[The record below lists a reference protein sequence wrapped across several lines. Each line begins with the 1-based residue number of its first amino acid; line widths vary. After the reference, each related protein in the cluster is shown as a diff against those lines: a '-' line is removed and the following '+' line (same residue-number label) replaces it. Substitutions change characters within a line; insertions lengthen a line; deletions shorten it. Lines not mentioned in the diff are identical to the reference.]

1 MTKPFS
7 WLIPGLLL
15 SPFYQIALSFEL
27 QPIASSLIET
37 GRHATRDDDFS
48 VLDLL
53 SSETFLW
60 GGSQNGRSALGN
72 LTVHMPG
79 DAENII
85 SMEKFQPLLRST
97 ECTNKSM
104 TMDFKDERSYQYGQR
119 LWQWVNDA
127 DERRFVL
134 VAGNG
139 HCGWNQHRLPF
150 VVSNVLFNDAKN
162 MISVI
167 GYVSDW
173 KTVAHTY
180 ELFVGGHPSSEKRD
194 IDKTFSLDFNHALP
208 LSSKSFSMGDF
219 KFTYDCDDCGT
230 KGEFEF
236 QFELKTELFIPTGVS
251 MTLSPQG
258 VSANFNPRLGLSAN
272 FTGTKT
278 DEMEL
283 GKIPIDGLTIPGG
296 ILDLGPEIVFSWGYA
311 LGPII
316 GTAGVSTGVSIGLED
331 SAELKIDLTSPDLSA
346 SGWTPK
352 VTKKPIT
359 VDASIS
365 GGIKVNTKAAMEL
378 ALEALNTGFEIGLD
392 LEPWAGATLTVASSS
407 GAVCPDDP
415 ENHHFGVKVAPSAG
429 VNLNVEASQAGDE
442 NEPFLSKAIA
452 SLTMPLPSMCTGF
465 GAPSNAAGSSR
476 KTTTKVTSTPL
487 PRPYTTY
494 SPTTAPPTVEP
505 TTITTATSTYSYSSS
520 SAISSIPASSPYPY
534 IHRKRHIERSN
545 G

>member
-1 MTKPFS
+1 
-7 WLIPGLLL
+7 
-15 SPFYQIALSFEL
+15 
-27 QPIASSLIET
+27 
-37 GRHATRDDDFS
+37 
-48 VLDLL
+48 
-53 SSETFLW
+53 
-60 GGSQNGRSALGN
+60 
-72 LTVHMPG
+72 MPG
-79 DAENII
+79 DAEYII
-85 SMEKFQPLLRST
+85 SMENFQPLLRSA
-97 ECTNKSM
+97 ECTNTSM

-127 DERRFVL
+127 DERKFVL

-150 VVSNVLFNDAKN
+150 VVANVLFNDAQNTIGVK
-162 MISVI
+162 

-173 KTVAHTY
+173 KNVAHTY

-194 IDKTFSLDFNHALP
+194 IDHTFSLDFNHALP

-230 KGEFEF
+230 KGEFDF
-236 QFELKTELFIPTGVS
+236 QFELKTELFVPTEVS

-331 SAELKIDLTSPDLSA
+331 SAELKIDLTSPDVSA
-346 SGWTPK
+346 SGWTPRI
-352 VTKKPIT
+352 TKKPIT

-365 GGIKVNTKAAMEL
+365 GGIKVNAKAAIEL
-378 ALEALNTGFEIGLD
+378 ALEALGEWLPLASGIHSNCIENANIRIDTGFEIGLD
-392 LEPWAGATLTVASSS
+392 LEPWAGATLTVASCKST
-407 GAVCPDDP
+407 
-415 ENHHFGVKVAPSAG
+415 
-429 VNLNVEASQAGDE
+429 SQFTD
-442 NEPFLSKAIA
+442 L
-452 SLTMPLPSMCTGF
+452 
-465 GAPSNAAGSSR
+465 
-476 KTTTKVTSTPL
+476 
-487 PRPYTTY
+487 
-494 SPTTAPPTVEP
+494 
-505 TTITTATSTYSYSSS
+505 
-520 SAISSIPASSPYPY
+520 
-534 IHRKRHIERSN
+534 
-545 G
+545 

>member
-1 MTKPFS
+1 MISPRSISSAAKPFS
-7 WLIPGLLL
+7 GVVR
-15 SPFYQIALSFEL
+15 FET
-27 QPIASSLIET
+27 I
-37 GRHATRDDDFS
+37 
-48 VLDLL
+48 
-53 SSETFLW
+53 W
-60 GGSQNGRSALGN
+60 GKERILTCLHIGSQNGRSALGN

-85 SMEKFQPLLRST
+85 SMEKFQPLLQST
-97 ECTNKSM
+97 QCTNKSM

-127 DERRFVL
+127 DDRKFVL

-139 HCGWNQHRLPF
+139 HCGWNEHRLPF
-150 VVSNVLFNDAKN
+150 VVSNVLFSDAKN
-162 MISVI
+162 TISVI

-194 IDKTFSLDFNHALP
+194 IDHTFSLDFNHALP
-208 LSSKSFSMGDF
+208 LSSKSLSTGDF
-219 KFTYDCDDCGT
+219 KFTYDCEDCGT
-230 KGEFEF
+230 KGEFDF

-272 FTGTKT
+272 FTGTKS

-311 LGPII
+311 LGPIV

-331 SAELKIDLTSPDLSA
+331 SAELKIDLTSPDVSA
-346 SGWTPK
+346 RGWTPK

-365 GGIKVNTKAAMEL
+365 GGIKVNAKAAIQL
-378 ALEALNTGFEIGLD
+378 ALEALGEYLRPD
-392 LEPWAGATLTVASSS
+392 LR
-407 GAVCPDDP
+407 
-415 ENHHFGVKVAPSAG
+415 NH
-429 VNLNVEASQAGDE
+429 
-442 NEPFLSKAIA
+442 
-452 SLTMPLPSMCTGF
+452 
-465 GAPSNAAGSSR
+465 
-476 KTTTKVTSTPL
+476 
-487 PRPYTTY
+487 
-494 SPTTAPPTVEP
+494 PT
-505 TTITTATSTYSYSSS
+505 
-520 SAISSIPASSPYPY
+520 
-534 IHRKRHIERSN
+534 
-545 G
+545 